1 MTTPRI
7 YFVSDLHLFTRRSL
21 AERYFDEIQSRSREA
36 DAFVLGGDI
45 FDFQWT
51 TLESIDATVAAA
63 SQWLAELAAA
73 SPNCQFHLLLG
84 NHDHHGEFID
94 RLDGLDRGHANF
106 SWHPYYVRM
115 GNSLFLHGDA
125 ADGGGCPQKLE
136 RRRVRKPVTKKRGV
150 TANWLYDMFVR
161 AGLHRPVPVIAYPK
175 GRTAKRLLNYMAQIG
190 HGPESG
196 VEHVYFGHTHRELD
210 NYRYGG
216 IAFHNGGAPM
226 QGVPFRIVAAGN
238 VIMSVA

>member
-1 MTTPRI
+1 M
-7 YFVSDLHLFTRRSL
+7 
-21 AERYFDEIQSRSREA
+21 
-36 DAFVLGGDI
+36 LGGDI

-51 TLESIDATVAAA
+51 MLESVDATVTAA
-63 SQWLAELAAA
+63 SQWLAELTAA

-94 RLDGLDRGHANF
+94 QLDGLDQRHANF

-125 ADGGGCPQKLE
+125 ADGNGCPLKLE
-136 RRRVRKPVTKKRGV
+136 RKRMKKPVTKKRGV

-175 GRTAKRLLNYMAQIG
+175 GRTAKRLLKYMAQIG

-226 QGVPFRIVAAGN
+226 QGVPFRIVAAGQ
-238 VIMSVA
+238 VILEVA